1 MARVSNVNMKG
12 FITDYNG
19 VPVEYCRDIIQS
31 GNVSLKA
38 IGLYFSILY
47 GAKDVD
53 FADPE
58 YIEALQ
64 ELWSKGFLEYT
75 LRQK

>member
-1 MARVSNVNMKG
+1 MAKASNLNMRD

-19 VPVEYCRDIIQS
+19 VPVAFCREIIQS

-47 GAKDVD
+47 GAKDMD
-53 FADPE
+53 FEDPE
-58 YIEALQ
+58 YGEALK
-64 ELWSKGFLEYT
+64 ELWSKNFLDYT
-75 LRQK
+75 LRQG